1 MYILANLE
9 RKCLLMSIESDLK
22 KDGITVIE
30 PLDTT
35 TVNVI
40 AKNVS
45 KKIVAAFSNLGFD
58 FDTLYERFSKLPM
71 YIADMPEGMSE
82 ASYFYKNS
90 AIYFR
95 DGMGLADLEKF
106 AVHELIHNFQE
117 QKNEKGDLTR
127 LGLCT
132 FKGSKPTGMALNE
145 AAVQL
150 LASNILENTF
160 ETATYYDITFS
171 TVSPNCYP
179 LLCNLIYQMA
189 YVTGEEVLFEST
201 FNSNDHF
208 KNKFTALCGENV
220 YNQISNYFDKIL
232 ETEEKII
239 KISNKIQ
246 KTELST
252 TKVDSLYRKS
262 DELKKQLKSA
272 YFSTQELI
280 INSYFTNSLK
290 TLITSEDVDRFRKK
304 LYSFQDIIGTT
315 TNYFFFNNYYIQ
327 VMEKLDSR
335 YDSLSDYLDDDN
347 TYLIP
352 KKENKFTKIINYI
365 KKLIWKKESVR

>member
-9 RKCLLMSIESDLK
+9 RKCPLMSIESDLK

-45 KKIVAAFSNLGFD
+45 KKIVAAFSNLGFN
-58 FDTLYERFSKLPM
+58 FDTLYEKFSKLPM

-220 YNQISNYFDKIL
+220 YNQVSNYFDKIL

-252 TKVDSLYRKS
+252 AKVDSLYKKS

-290 TLITSEDVDRFRKK
+290 TLITSDDVDRFRKK

-327 VMEKLDSR
+327 MMEKLDSR

>member
-1 MYILANLE
+1 
-9 RKCLLMSIESDLK
+9 MSIESDLK

-45 KKIVAAFSNLGFD
+45 EKIVTAFSNLGFD

-71 YIADMPEGMSE
+71 YIANMPEGMSE

-90 AIYFR
+90 AVYFR

-117 QKNEKGDLTR
+117 QKDEKGNLTR

-171 TVSPNCYP
+171 TISPNCYP

-189 YVTGEEVLFEST
+189 YVTGDEVLFEST

-208 KNKFTALCGENV
+208 KNKFVALCGEHT
-220 YNQISNYFDKIL
+220 YNQVSNYFDKIL

-246 KTELST
+246 NTDLSISRA
-252 TKVDSLYRKS
+252 KSLYKKS
-262 DELKKQLKSA
+262 DELKKQLKNA
-272 YFSTQELI
+272 YFSAQELI
-280 INSYFTNSLK
+280 ISTYFSNLSK
-290 TLITSEDVDRFRKK
+290 DLITSVDIDRFRKK
-304 LYSFQDIIGTT
+304 LYSFQDLIGTT
-315 TNYFFFNNYYIQ
+315 SSYSFFNNYYIEM
-327 VMEKLDSR
+327 MENLDNKF
-335 YDSLSDYLDDDN
+335 DVLSNVSNTYN

-352 KKENKFTKIINYI
+352 KKINKFTKFINYI
-365 KKLIWKKESVR
+365 KSVIFAQ

>member
-132 FKGSKPTGMALNE
+132 FKGSKPTGIALNE

-246 KTELST
+246 KNELST
-252 TKVDSLYRKS
+252 AKVDSLYRKS
-262 DELKKQLKSA
+262 DELKKQLKSV

-290 TLITSEDVDRFRKK
+290 TLITSDDVDIFRKK

-315 TNYFFFNNYYIQ
+315 SNYFFFNNYYIQ

>member
-9 RKCLLMSIESDLK
+9 RKCPLMSIESDLK

-45 KKIVAAFSNLGFD
+45 KKIVAAFSNLGFN
-58 FDTLYERFSKLPM
+58 FDTLYEKFSKLPM

-220 YNQISNYFDKIL
+220 YNQVSNYFDKIL

-246 KTELST
+246 KTELAT
-252 TKVDSLYRKS
+252 AKVDSLYKKS

-290 TLITSEDVDRFRKK
+290 TLITSDDVDRFRKK

-327 VMEKLDSR
+327 MMEKLDSR

>member
-1 MYILANLE
+1 MYVLANLE
-9 RKCLLMSIESDLK
+9 RKYPLMSIESDLK

-30 PLDTT
+30 PLDIT

-132 FKGSKPTGMALNE
+132 FKGSKPTGMAVNE

-150 LASNILENTF
+150 LASNILESTF

-220 YNQISNYFDKIL
+220 YNQVSNYFDKIL
-232 ETEEKII
+232 ETEERII

-246 KTELST
+246 KNELST
-252 TKVDSLYRKS
+252 AKVDSLYRKS

-290 TLITSEDVDRFRKK
+290 TLITSDDVDRFRKK

>member
-45 KKIVAAFSNLGFD
+45 KKIIAAFSNLGFD

-246 KTELST
+246 KNELST
-252 TKVDSLYRKS
+252 AKVDSLYRKS

-290 TLITSEDVDRFRKK
+290 TLITSDDVDRFRKK

>member
-9 RKCLLMSIESDLK
+9 RKCPLMSIESDLK

-45 KKIVAAFSNLGFD
+45 KKIVAAFSNLGFN
-58 FDTLYERFSKLPM
+58 FDTLYEKFSKLPM

-220 YNQISNYFDKIL
+220 YNQVSNYFDKIL

-252 TKVDSLYRKS
+252 AKVDSLYKKS

-290 TLITSEDVDRFRKK
+290 TLITSEDVDIFRKK

-327 VMEKLDSR
+327 MMEKLDSR

>member
-9 RKCLLMSIESDLK
+9 RKCPLMSIESDLK

-45 KKIVAAFSNLGFD
+45 KKIVAAFSNLGFN
-58 FDTLYERFSKLPM
+58 FDTLYEKFSKLPM

-220 YNQISNYFDKIL
+220 YNQVSNYFDKIL

-252 TKVDSLYRKS
+252 AKVDSLYKKS

-290 TLITSEDVDRFRKK
+290 TLITSEDVDIFRKK

-315 TNYFFFNNYYIQ
+315 INYFFFNNYYIQ

>member
-290 TLITSEDVDRFRKK
+290 TLITSDDVDRFRKK

>member
-1 MYILANLE
+1 MYVLANLE
-9 RKCLLMSIESDLK
+9 RKYPLMSIESDLK

-30 PLDTT
+30 PLDIT

-150 LASNILENTF
+150 LASNILESTF

-171 TVSPNCYP
+171 TVSTNCYP

-220 YNQISNYFDKIL
+220 YNQVSNYFDKIL
-232 ETEEKII
+232 ETEERII

-246 KTELST
+246 KNELST
-252 TKVDSLYRKS
+252 AKVDSLYRKS

-290 TLITSEDVDRFRKK
+290 TLITSDDVDRFRKK